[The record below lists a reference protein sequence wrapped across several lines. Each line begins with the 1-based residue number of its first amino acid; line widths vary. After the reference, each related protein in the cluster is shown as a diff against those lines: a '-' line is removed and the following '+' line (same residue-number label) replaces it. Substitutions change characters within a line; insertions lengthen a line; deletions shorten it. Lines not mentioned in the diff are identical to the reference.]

1 MGHIADSLPHPNDWE
16 GEKPLYSA
24 AEAAVFLGV
33 KPLTITNRV
42 YRRTLTP
49 AAWSKDTGYCFTRA
63 TLDHALYRAEKA
75 LRQKRE
81 YRHIIPS
88 KEQLTPPR
96 LKRSSIDWNN
106 PYEGRKK

>member
-1 MGHIADSLPHPNDWE
+1 MGHIADSLPHPGDWD

-75 LRQKRE
+75 LRAKRE
-81 YRHIIPS
+81 YRHIIPN

>member
-1 MGHIADSLPHPNDWE
+1 MGHIADSLPHPGDWD
-16 GEKPLYSA
+16 GENPLYSA

-42 YRRTLTP
+42 YRRTLNP

-63 TLDHALYRAEKA
+63 TLDHALCQAEKA
-75 LRQKRE
+75 LRAKRA
-81 YRHIIPS
+81 YRAVIPNE
-88 KEQLTPPR
+88 EQATPPR

>member
-1 MGHIADSLPHPNDWE
+1 MGHTAKDLPHPKDWD

-42 YRRTLTP
+42 YRRTLNP
-49 AAWSKDTGYCFTRA
+49 AAWSKNTGYCFTKS
-63 TLDHALYRAEKA
+63 TLDHALLRAEKA
-75 LRQKRE
+75 LRQKRA
-81 YRHIIPS
+81 YRACSPNE
-88 KEQLTPPR
+88 EQLTPQR

-106 PYEGRKK
+106 PYEGKKN

>member
-1 MGHIADSLPHPNDWE
+1 MRHIAKTLPHPNE
-16 GEKPLYSA
+16 FVGEKPLYSA

-42 YRRTLTP
+42 YRGTLTP
-49 AAWSKDTGYCFTRA
+49 VAWSKDTGYCFTRT
-63 TLDHALYRAEKA
+63 TLDHALHRAEKN
-75 LRQKRE
+75 RREKRA
-81 YRHIIPS
+81 YRACFPNQ
-88 KEQLTPPR
+88 EQLTPAR

>member
-1 MGHIADSLPHPNDWE
+1 MGHIAKDLPHPNDWE

-49 AAWSKDTGYCFTRA
+49 AAWSRDTGYCFTRA

-75 LRQKRE
+75 LRAKRA
-81 YRHIIPS
+81 YRAIIPTKS
-88 KEQLTPPR
+88 RPPR
-96 LKRSSIDWNN
+96 
-106 PYEGRKK
+106 PA

>member
-1 MGHIADSLPHPNDWE
+1 MGHTAKDLPHPDEWD

-42 YRRTLTP
+42 YRRTLNP
-49 AAWSKDTGYCFTRA
+49 AAWSKNTGYCFTRS
-63 TLDHALYRAEKA
+63 TLDHALLRAEKA
-75 LRQKRE
+75 RRAKRA
-81 YRHIIPS
+81 YRACFPNE
-88 KEQLTPPR
+88 EQLTPPR

-106 PYEGRKK
+106 PYEGKKN

>member
-1 MGHIADSLPHPNDWE
+1 MGHSADSLPHPDEWE

-42 YRRTLTP
+42 YRRTLNP
-49 AAWSKDTGYCFTRA
+49 AAWSKNTGYCFTRT
-63 TLDHALYRAEKA
+63 TLDRALQRAEKA
-75 LRQKRE
+75 LRAKRA
-81 YRHIIPS
+81 YRACFPNT
-88 KEQLTPPR
+88 EQLTPQR

-106 PYEGRKK
+106 PYEGKKD

>member
-1 MGHIADSLPHPNDWE
+1 MGHTAKDLPHPDEWD

-42 YRRTLTP
+42 YRRTLNP
-49 AAWSKDTGYCFTRA
+49 AAWSKNTGYCFTRT
-63 TLDHALYRAEKA
+63 TLDHALLRAEKA
-75 LRQKRE
+75 LRQKRA
-81 YRHIIPS
+81 YRACSPNE
-88 KEQLTPPR
+88 EQLTPQR

-106 PYEGRKK
+106 PYEGKKN